1 MSRKQ
6 LKRLAISLIV
16 TLSLSLAL
24 PWLLQDRI
32 TAMAFIGLM
41 MALWVLIFALIEV
54 HERATHRHGFWRG
67 LRTLTRSQWGMV
79 LGHVGVAVT
88 VIGITFSQ
96 NYSIER
102 DVRMRAGDS
111 LDIHRYHFVFK
122 GVRNIVGPN
131 WNGGE
136 G

>member
-1 MSRKQ
+1 M
-6 LKRLAISLIV
+6 
-16 TLSLSLAL
+16 
-24 PWLLQDRI
+24 
-32 TAMAFIGLM
+32 
-41 MALWVLIFALIEV
+41 
-54 HERATHRHGFWRG
+54 
-67 LRTLTRSQWGMV
+67 
-79 LGHVGVAVT
+79 AVT

-131 WNGGE
+131 WSGGE
-136 G
+136 GVIAVSRNGRPEATLYAEKNAFTPPAG